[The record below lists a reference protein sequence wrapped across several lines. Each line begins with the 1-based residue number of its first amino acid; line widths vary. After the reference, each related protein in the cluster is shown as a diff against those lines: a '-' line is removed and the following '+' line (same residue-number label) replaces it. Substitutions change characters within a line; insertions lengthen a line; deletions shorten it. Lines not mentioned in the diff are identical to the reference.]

1 MKLVSTDTL
10 VRKQLYL
17 WPPLFSQL
25 PYKLIFFNI
34 PVSNQFRLRTPFCR
48 PWRGCPLTRASTLYV
63 LFTQLM
69 LLSENAF
76 NTNQSDQLI
85 ANLVALFPWQFRL
98 QLFYKNQELQDWVR
112 VVTR

>member
-1 MKLVSTDTL
+1 
-10 VRKQLYL
+10 
-17 WPPLFSQL
+17 
-25 PYKLIFFNI
+25 
-34 PVSNQFRLRTPFCR
+34 
-48 PWRGCPLTRASTLYV
+48 
-63 LFTQLM
+63 M